1 MHWCNDSQYNYSYRH
16 SILGNSSLQFDRR
29 KDLIVLSST
38 ATGFR
43 SKLEQYFLQNQL
55 MTAGELDNLNL
66 MSEQGGLPLEQLLIA
81 NNVVSQATLVEI
93 LGGIFNTKVISL
105 KDVPYNDMA
114 LLELLPDD
122 LMEEKRL
129 LPVSNQNGR
138 LSIAMVDPL
147 DRTSINEITFLTG
160 MRPQVLACLE
170 MEFRDW
176 WSKYESVQTIKAR
189 GSIEKQQE
197 LTSTL
202 KAASTDKKERDAS
215 TNTGVNLDNIKQ
227 QAEAELQDNANPLV
241 KFVNSL
247 IIQAIDMGA
256 SDLHIEPR
264 VEKYVVRF
272 RMDGVLKR
280 IVEIPGAM
288 ENAIMTRLKVMAK
301 LDIADKRRPQDG
313 RMQMTY
319 KHTDYNIR
327 VSTLPVTD
335 GREKMVMRILRPAKH
350 ITDFKKLGFSDKDV
364 THIEHL
370 YKAPYGI
377 VLVCGPTGSGKSTT
391 LYTILNK
398 INDEI
403 INVSTVEDPVEL
415 KLEGINQ
422 SQVNPKADFTFASSM
437 RALLRQDPDVIM
449 VGEIR
454 DYETL
459 EAGIHAALTGH
470 LVFSTIHANS
480 SATTITRMLEMGASA
495 SLISAALNG
504 VIAQRLVRSLCGQC
518 KVPYE
523 ANDEEKLKLFSKEP
537 ERLDEPLTLYKA
549 VGCPMCKDSG
559 YSGRQGLYEVMM
571 VNRELRH
578 LISAQVSDLEIE
590 DAAIENGMTSLVECA
605 KSKIIAGLADFTEI
619 ERVIGPIIVD
629 APAESP
635 Y

>member
-1 MHWCNDSQYNYSYRH
+1 MKGLN
-16 SILGNSSLQFDRR
+16 
-29 KDLIVLSST
+29 VLSSI
-38 ATGFR
+38 ASNFR
-43 SKLEQYFLQNQL
+43 FKLEQYFLQNHL
-55 MTAGELDNLNL
+55 MTSGELDTLNSL
-66 MSEQGGLPLEQLLIA
+66 AEQSGLPFEELLMTQ
-81 NNVVSQATLVEI
+81 NVVTQATLVEI
-93 LGGIFNTKVISL
+93 LSNIFNTKIISL
-105 KDVPYNDMA
+105 KDVPYNDLA
-114 LLELLPDD
+114 LLEVLPDD

-138 LSIAMVDPL
+138 LCIAMVNPL

-160 MRPQVLACLE
+160 MRPQVVACLE
-170 MEFRDW
+170 MDFRDW
-176 WSKYESVQTIKAR
+176 WSKYESVQTIRAR
-189 GSIEKQQE
+189 GSVEKKQE

-202 KAASTDKKERDAS
+202 KAASNDKKERDA
-215 TNTGVNLDNIKQ
+215 NTTSSVNLDNIKQ

-247 IIQAIDMGA
+247 ILQAIDMGA

-264 VEKYVVRF
+264 LEKYVVRF
-272 RMDGVLKR
+272 RMDGVLQR

-319 KHTDYNIR
+319 KNTDYNIR

-350 ITDFKKLGFSDKDV
+350 ITDFKKLGFSDDDIIK
-364 THIEHL
+364 IEHL

-523 ANDEEKLKLFSKEP
+523 ATKEEKLKLLSTHP
-537 ERLDEPLTLYKA
+537 EKLNEPLTLYKA
-549 VGCPMCKDSG
+549 VGCSMCKESG

-578 LISAQVSDLEIE
+578 LIAAQVSDLEIE
-590 DAAIENGMTSLVECA
+590 DAAVEQGMTTLVDSA
-605 KSKIIAGLADFTEI
+605 KALIIAGLSDFIEV
-619 ERVIGPIIVD
+619 ERVIGPIV
-629 APAESP
+629 AEGVKDSTV
-635 Y
+635 

>member
-1 MHWCNDSQYNYSYRH
+1 
-16 SILGNSSLQFDRR
+16 
-29 KDLIVLSST
+29 LSST
-38 ATGFR
+38 TSGFR
-43 SKLEQYFLQNQL
+43 SKLEQYFLDNQL
-55 MTAGELDNLNL
+55 MTAGEIDALTLT
-66 MSEQGGLPLEQLLIA
+66 SQQTGLPLEQLLIS
-81 NNVVSQATLVEI
+81 NGIINQATLVEI
-93 LGGIFNTKVISL
+93 WGGILNTKVISL
-105 KDVPYNDMA
+105 KEVPYNDMA

-129 LPVSNQNGR
+129 LPVSNNNGR
-138 LSIAMVDPL
+138 LCIAMVDPL
-147 DRTSINEITFLTG
+147 DRTTINEITFLTG
-160 MRPQVLACLE
+160 VRPQVLACLE
-170 MEFRDW
+170 MEFREW
-176 WSKYESVQTIKAR
+176 WSKYESMQVIKAR

-197 LTSTL
+197 LNFSL
-202 KAASTDKKERDAS
+202 QAASEEKKERDAS
-215 TNTGVNLDNIKQ
+215 TTVGVNLDDIKQ
-227 QAEAELQDNANPLV
+227 KAEAELQDNANPLV

-256 SDLHIEPR
+256 SDLHVEPR
-264 VEKYVVRF
+264 VGKYEVRF

-280 IVEIPGAM
+280 IVEIPEAM

-350 ITDFKKLGFSDKDV
+350 ITDFKKLGFSDQDV
-364 THIEHL
+364 TNIEYL

-504 VIAQRLVRSLCGQC
+504 VIAQRLIRSLCAQC
-518 KVPYE
+518 KAPYQ
-523 ANDEEKLKLFSKEP
+523 ASDLEKLKLFTKEP
-537 ERLDEPLTLYKA
+537 HRLEEPLTLYKA
-549 VGCPMCKDSG
+549 VGCSMCKDSG
-559 YSGRQGLYEVMM
+559 YSGRQGLYEIMM

-578 LISAQVSDLEIE
+578 LISAQASDLEIE
-590 DAAIENGMTSLVECA
+590 DASIENGMTSLIECA
-605 KSKIIAGLADFTEI
+605 KSKIVAGVADFVEV
-619 ERVIGPIIVD
+619 ERVLGLIIVD
-629 APAESP
+629 TATPEQLE
-635 Y
+635 

>member
-1 MHWCNDSQYNYSYRH
+1 M
-16 SILGNSSLQFDRR
+16 
-29 KDLIVLSST
+29 SST
-38 ATGFR
+38 ASGFR
-43 SKLEQYFLQNQL
+43 SKLEQYFLENQL
-55 MTAGELDNLNL
+55 MTSGELDALNAT
-66 MSEQGGLPLEQLLIA
+66 SQQTGLPLEQLLI
-81 NNVVSQATLVEI
+81 NNGIINQATLVEI
-93 LGGIFNTKVISL
+93 LGGILNTKIVNL
-105 KDVPYNDMA
+105 KEVPYNDMA

-129 LPVSNQNGR
+129 LPVSNNNGR
-138 LSIAMVDPL
+138 LCIAMVDPL
-147 DRTSINEITFLTG
+147 DRTTINEITFLTG
-160 MRPQVLACLE
+160 VRPQVLACLE
-170 MEFRDW
+170 MEFREW
-176 WSKYESVQTIKAR
+176 WSKYESMQTIKAR
-189 GSIEKQQE
+189 GSLEKQQE
-197 LTSTL
+197 LSL
-202 KAASTDKKERDAS
+202 SLQAASDEKKERDAS
-215 TNTGVNLDNIKQ
+215 TTTGVNLDDIKQ
-227 QAEAELQDNANPLV
+227 KAEAELQDNSNPLV

-256 SDLHIEPR
+256 SDLHVEPR
-264 VEKYVVRF
+264 VGKYEVRF

-280 IVEIPGAM
+280 IVEIPGSM

-319 KHTDYNIR
+319 KNTDYNIR

-350 ITDFKKLGFSDKDV
+350 ITDFKKLGFSDTDV
-364 THIEHL
+364 TNIEYL

-422 SQVNPKADFTFASSM
+422 SQVNSKADFTFASSM

-504 VIAQRLVRSLCGQC
+504 VIAQRLVRSLCAQC
-518 KVPYE
+518 KVPYQ
-523 ANDEEKLKLFSKEP
+523 ASDLEKLKLFTKQP
-537 ERLDEPLTLYKA
+537 DRLEEPLTIYKA

-559 YSGRQGLYEVMM
+559 YSGRQGLYEIMM

-578 LISAQVSDLEIE
+578 LISAQASDLEIE
-590 DAAIENGMTSLVECA
+590 DASIENGMTSLVECA
-605 KSKIIAGLADFTEI
+605 KSKIVAGIADFVEI
-619 ERVIGPIIVD
+619 ERVLGPIIIGTGQQD
-629 APAESP
+629 PLE
-635 Y
+635 